1 MNTRWIVL
9 NILSDFDK
17 NPGDLERLTDRAI
30 NKRIEHR
37 DRRFIFELVFGI
49 VRNRTYI
56 DYCINKFLTGEK
68 KLDTLRRILQIG
80 VYQIL
85 FMDRVPD
92 HAAVNESVKLAKQN
106 RKSAGASGVVN
117 AVLRNIIKNKH
128 KITLPDSQKD
138 LLERLSVE
146 FSHPRWMIQRW
157 LKNFGLAKTKKILS
171 FNNQR
176 PSIFLRRR
184 IRNISR
190 QQFESDVR
198 TICEPAGGYLNLFYK
213 MKKPLDPENIRLLQ
227 HGYCTVQA
235 PSSGWVVAIMDVKK
249 SDHILDICSAPGGK
263 TTLMAEIAGDTG
275 TVVACDFKLA
285 RLQKVVQTTQL
296 MNLGNVYSLVCDGAN
311 PPFTGHFDKLLLD
324 APCSGTGV
332 LNRHPDGRW
341 VRTPEDIGQILQ
353 VQRKL
358 LSSAADLI
366 GPDGILVYSTCSLEP
381 EENEKQIEWFLKE
394 YPQFRVDQ
402 SPEVIPGKFIDNDG
416 FLRITP
422 FEHNMDGM
430 FGVRLI
436 KTIS

>member
-235 PSSGWVVAIMDVKK
+235 PSSGWVVALMDVKK

-394 YPQFRVDQ
+394 HPQFRVDQ

-436 KTIS
+436 KTS

>member
-436 KTIS
+436 KTS